1 MGTQTK
7 IVVVKGKEIIYTAI
21 FLVLGICLIIL
32 LVNMFG
38 SDNSLK
44 TETTGKYIP
53 GVYSSTITLGENTLN
68 VSVAVDKDTIS
79 GVTIENLNET
89 VTTMYPLLEPA
100 LNEINNQIS
109 VVDNVD
115 EISYSKENQYTYIIL
130 NQAIKKNQAI
140 KNALEQ
146 AKANP

>member
-7 IVVVKGKEIIYTAI
+7 IVVVKGKELIYTGI
-21 FLVLGICLIIL
+21 FLVLGIFLIIL

-38 SDNSLK
+38 SDKKIK
-44 TETTGKYIP
+44 TEKAGKYIP
-53 GVYSSTITLGENTLN
+53 GVYTSVVTLGENKLN

-109 VVDNVD
+109 VVDSVD

-130 NQAIKKNQAI
+130 NQAIK
-140 KNALEQ
+140 NALKQ
-146 AKANP
+146 AEKKE

>member
-7 IVVVKGKEIIYTAI
+7 IIVIKGKELIYTGI
-21 FLVLGICLIIL
+21 FLTLGILLIIL
-32 LVNMFG
+32 LINMFG
-38 SDNSLK
+38 KGSDKSI
-44 TETTGKYIP
+44 TQTGKYNP

-68 VSVAVDKDTIS
+68 VSVTVDKDTIS
-79 GVTIENLNET
+79 GVKIENLNET

-130 NQAIKKNQAI
+130 NQAIK
-140 KNALEQ
+140 NALEQ
-146 AKANP
+146 AKITP

>member
-7 IVVVKGKEIIYTAI
+7 IVVVKGKELIYTGI
-21 FLVLGICLIIL
+21 FLIIL

-38 SDNSLK
+38 SDK
-44 TETTGKYIP
+44 KIQTEKAGKYIP
-53 GVYSSTITLGENTLN
+53 GVYTSVVTLGENQLN

-109 VVDNVD
+109 VVDSVD

-130 NQAIKKNQAI
+130 NQAIK
-140 KNALEQ
+140 NALKQ
-146 AKANP
+146 AEKKE

>member
-7 IVVVKGKEIIYTAI
+7 IVVIKGKEIIYTGI
-21 FLVLGICLIIL
+21 FLVLGILLIIL
-32 LVNMFG
+32 LINMFG
-38 SDNSLK
+38 KD
-44 TETTGKYIP
+44 TGKETATAGKYVP

-68 VSVAVDKDTIS
+68 VSVAVDQDTIS

-89 VTTMYPLLEPA
+89 VTTMYPLLKPA

-109 VVDNVD
+109 VVDSVD
-115 EISYSKENQYTYIIL
+115 EISYSKENQYTYIL
-130 NQAIKKNQAI
+130 LNQAI

-146 AKANP
+146 AKQTP

>member
-7 IVVVKGKEIIYTAI
+7 IVVIKGKELIYTAL
-21 FLVLGICLIIL
+21 FLVLGIFLIIL

-38 SDNSLK
+38 SERK
-44 TETTGKYIP
+44 TRTETTGKFIP

-68 VSVAVDKDTIS
+68 VSVTVDKDTIN
-79 GVTIENLNET
+79 GVKIENLNET

-130 NQAIKKNQAI
+130 NQAIK
-140 KNALEQ
+140 NALEQ
-146 AKANP
+146 AKATP

>member
-130 NQAIKKNQAI
+130 NQAIK
-140 KNALEQ
+140 NALEQ